1 MKTLGDFYRNKY
13 GRTVELLASI
23 MIIVSYI
30 GWVSA
35 QIVALGLIFDIL
47 TEGSIFEVFSQM
59 QWSIV
64 G

>member
-1 MKTLGDFYRNKY
+1 VKTLGDFYRDKY

-23 MIIVSYI
+23 MIIISYI

-47 TEGSIFEVFSQM
+47 TE
-59 QWSIV
+59 
-64 G
+64 